1 VGPSARPADGRC
13 SHGTQVFDAAVPIA
27 TINKEQLMCNVA
39 RTLAS
44 EEGRVY
50 TGCDINTT
58 EQDMDFLDNISP

>member
-1 VGPSARPADGRC
+1 
-13 SHGTQVFDAAVPIA
+13 VFDAAVPIP
-27 TINKEQLMCNVA
+27 TINKEQLMCDVA